1 MDENEGI
8 YIRNNETGEI
18 TVIKG
23 ETYMLKA
30 HEILYEKELDPLVEN
45 LIMRANAGLP
55 YVPGEQSNLFNF
67 PARDKTKLVTF
78 KAAHNTSV
86 QLYDYKTKKNRI
98 VFGPDLVQL
107 GPDEHFTLLK
117 LSGGKPKVENV
128 IKTLSLQMGPDFM
141 TDVLVVETADHARV
155 SLELTYSWHFI
166 QPETQEDCIK
176 LFNVKD
182 FVGDACK
189 SIASRIRGNLS
200 AIPFEVLHYNSSQK
214 IKEAVFGLDKVTGHL
229 RT

>member
-1 MDENEGI
+1 MIQGPRQYIPPIEVDIIERRKSIPMDENEGI

-86 QLYDYKTKKNRI
+86 
-98 VFGPDLVQL
+98 
-107 GPDEHFTLLK
+107 
-117 LSGGKPKVENV
+117 
-128 IKTLSLQMGPDFM
+128 
-141 TDVLVVETADHARV
+141 
-155 SLELTYSWHFI
+155 
-166 QPETQEDCIK
+166 
-176 LFNVKD
+176 
-182 FVGDACK
+182 
-189 SIASRIRGNLS
+189 
-200 AIPFEVLHYNSSQK
+200 
-214 IKEAVFGLDKVTGHL
+214 
-229 RT
+229 